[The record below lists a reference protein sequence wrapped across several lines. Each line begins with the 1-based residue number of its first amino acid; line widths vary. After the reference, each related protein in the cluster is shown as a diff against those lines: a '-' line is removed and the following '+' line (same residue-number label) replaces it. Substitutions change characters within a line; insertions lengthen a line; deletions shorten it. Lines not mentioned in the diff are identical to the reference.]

1 MQTYLYAILIG
12 CGISLSGSLPLGN
25 LNMGAMY
32 IAGRENIK
40 QAYLFSLGVAIVE
53 LLYLCIT
60 IVAIRQVTDNTRVFE
75 WLQWGA
81 VVFLVLLAASSF
93 RAVAKPKMKN
103 LAFDNKI
110 NRFLLGIGMSAVN
123 PMQFPFWAGWVT
135 WLLFNRY
142 IGIDSGDY
150 GFFIAGVG
158 LGTLIALSVFI
169 WGGKYFSNQL
179 QRNNRL
185 VNTGMG
191 ILFLCM
197 AGYQVYKIL
206 I

>member
-1 MQTYLYAILIG
+1 MLTYLYAILIG

-32 IAGRENIK
+32 IAGRENVK
-40 QAYLFSLGVAIVE
+40 QAYLYSLGVVIVE
-53 LLYLCIT
+53 LMYLCIT
-60 IVAIRQVTDNTRVFE
+60 IVAIKQVADNIQVFA

-81 VVFLVLLAASSF
+81 VFFLVLLAISSF
-93 RAVAKPKMKN
+93 RAVAIPKMKN
-103 LAFDNKI
+103 LAFDNNV
-110 NRFLLGIGMSAVN
+110 NRLLLGMGMSTVN

-135 WLLFNRY
+135 WLMFNHH
-142 IGIDSGDY
+142 IGVHSGDY

-158 LGTLIALSVFI
+158 VGTLMALSLFI
-169 WGGKYFSNQL
+169 VGGKYFSKQL
-179 QRNNRL
+179 QANNRL
-185 VNTGMG
+185 VNIVMG